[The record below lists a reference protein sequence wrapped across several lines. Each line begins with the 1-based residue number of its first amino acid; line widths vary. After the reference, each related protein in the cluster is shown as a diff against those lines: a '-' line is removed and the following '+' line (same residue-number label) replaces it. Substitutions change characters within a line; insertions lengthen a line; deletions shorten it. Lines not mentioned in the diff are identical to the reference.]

1 MENGNGKGIFY
12 GVIGVATLVV
22 AIIGATFAYFSATA
36 SNADTIQGTAATAGL
51 DLAVTKVSTDA
62 AAGLIPMNDTDVS
75 KGLAGDSAT
84 QNKMC
89 VDKNGNTVCQVYKIV
104 VTNKGT
110 SSAVVKGD
118 VTITGAT
125 FANLKWQLL
134 TGTSD
139 NALSTT
145 TTYNPI
151 TTTSL
156 VASQQLAV
164 SGQSGDS
171 STYYIMV
178 WISNKEAD
186 QSANDKGSF
195 SGVVTF
201 NSADGAGVSAT
212 FS

>member
-75 KGLAGDSAT
+75 KGLAGDTAT
-84 QNKMC
+84 GSKMC
-89 VDKNGNTVCQVYKIV
+89 VDKNGNTVCQVYKII